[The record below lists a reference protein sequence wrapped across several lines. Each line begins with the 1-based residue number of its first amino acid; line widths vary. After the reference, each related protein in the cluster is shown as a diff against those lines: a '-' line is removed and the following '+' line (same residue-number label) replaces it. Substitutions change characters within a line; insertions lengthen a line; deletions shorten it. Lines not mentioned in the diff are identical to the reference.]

1 MVANSLEKKKGF
13 SFKSYIQL
21 TKPSIIYLLVLTAAT
36 AMFLVDGFQ
45 GDIKQILTGIFGIGF
60 IAASS
65 AAINQILDLQ
75 IDGKMKRTENR
86 PLVQGSIPVLNAII
100 FAAILFII
108 GSFLLLTFNNF
119 FSWALTVATW
129 IFYAFLYTRILKFAG
144 PQNIVIGGLAGA
156 MPPVLGWVALTGS
169 LAPLPLLLVLI
180 IFVWTPPHFWAL
192 AIDRIDDYKEAGV
205 PMMPVVKGI
214 EYTKIQILLYAFL
227 LLACSLLPFAI
238 GSLGLLYFISAS
250 SLGLVFIIL
259 AAKLMADEEN
269 KGAIPFFLY
278 SIIYLTLLFVSM
290 IMDRIIYPL

>member
-1 MVANSLEKKKGF
+1 MIADLREKGY
-13 SFKSYIQL
+13 SFNLGAYIQL

-45 GDIKQILTGIFGIGF
+45 TNIYKALTGIFGIGL

-65 AAINQILDLQ
+65 AAINQILDLE
-75 IDGKMKRTENR
+75 IDGKMKRTDKR
-86 PLVQGSIPVLNAII
+86 PLVSGKIPVINAIT

-108 GSFLLLTFNNF
+108 GSFLLLSFNNF
-119 FSWALTVATW
+119 LSWALTVATW
-129 IFYAFLYTRILKFAG
+129 VFYAFLYTRILKFAG

-169 LAPLPLLLVLI
+169 ISPLPLLLVAI

-192 AIDRIDDYKEAGV
+192 AIDRIDDYENANV

-214 EYTKIQILLYAFL
+214 EYTKIQILLYSFL

-238 GSLGLLYFISAS
+238 GSLGIFYFVSAS
-250 SLGLVFIIL
+250 SLGLIFIFL
-259 AAKLMADEEN
+259 AARLMQDKN
-269 KGAIPFFLY
+269 NSGAIPFFLY
-278 SIIYLTLLFVSM
+278 SIIYLTILFVSM
-290 IMDRIIYPL
+290 ILDRLI

>member
-1 MVANSLEKKKGF
+1 MIASVKEKNS
-13 SFKSYIQL
+13 SFNLGAYIQL

-36 AMFLVDGFQ
+36 AMFLVDGFETNLLMA
-45 GDIKQILTGIFGIGF
+45 LTGIFGIGL

-65 AAINQILDLQ
+65 AAINQILDLE
-75 IDGKMKRTENR
+75 IDGKMKRTDKR
-86 PLVQGSIPVLNAII
+86 PLVAGKIPVINAIT

-119 FSWALTVATW
+119 LAWALTVATW
-129 IFYAFLYTRILKFAG
+129 IFYAFLYTRVLKFSG

-169 LAPLPLLLVLI
+169 ISPLPLLLVAI

-192 AIDRIDDYKEAGV
+192 AIDRIDDYENANV

-214 EYTKIQILLYAFL
+214 EYTKIQILLYSFL

-238 GSLGLLYFISAS
+238 GSLGIFYFISAS
-250 SLGLVFIIL
+250 SLGLIFIFL
-259 AAKLMADEEN
+259 AARLMQDKN
-269 KGAIPFFLY
+269 NSGAIPFFLY
-278 SIIYLTLLFVSM
+278 SIIYLTILFVSM
-290 IMDRIIYPL
+290 ILDRLI

>member
-1 MVANSLEKKKGF
+1 VVANSLEKKKGF

-45 GDIKQILTGIFGIGF
+45 ADIKQILMGIFGIGF

>member
-1 MVANSLEKKKGF
+1 MIASVKEKNP
-13 SFKSYIQL
+13 SFNLGAYIQL

-36 AMFLVDGFQ
+36 AMFLVDGFETNLLMA
-45 GDIKQILTGIFGIGF
+45 LTGIFGIGL

-65 AAINQILDLQ
+65 AAINQILDLE
-75 IDGKMKRTENR
+75 IDGKMKRTDKR
-86 PLVQGSIPVLNAII
+86 PLVAGKIPVINAIT

-119 FSWALTVATW
+119 LAWALTVATW

-169 LAPLPLLLVLI
+169 ISPLPLLLVAI

-192 AIDRIDDYKEAGV
+192 AIDRIEDYENANV

-214 EYTKIQILLYAFL
+214 EYTKIQILLYSFL

-238 GSLGLLYFISAS
+238 GSLGIFYFISAS
-250 SLGLVFIIL
+250 SLGLIFIFL
-259 AAKLMADEEN
+259 AARLMQDKN
-269 KGAIPFFLY
+269 NSGAIPFFLY
-278 SIIYLTLLFVSM
+278 SIIYLTILFVSM
-290 IMDRIIYPL
+290 ILDRLI

>member
-1 MVANSLEKKKGF
+1 MGA
-13 SFKSYIQL
+13 YIQL

-36 AMFLVDGFQ
+36 AMFLVDGFETN
-45 GDIKQILTGIFGIGF
+45 IFMALTGIFGIGL

-65 AAINQILDLQ
+65 AAINQILDLE
-75 IDGKMKRTENR
+75 IDAKMKRTDKR
-86 PLVQGSIPVLNAII
+86 PLVAGKIPVINAIT

-119 FSWALTVATW
+119 LSWALTVATW

-169 LAPLPLLLVLI
+169 ISPLPLLLVAI

-192 AIDRIDDYKEAGV
+192 AIDRIDDYENANV

-214 EYTKIQILLYAFL
+214 EYTKIQILLYSFL

-238 GSLGLLYFISAS
+238 GSLGIFYFISAS
-250 SLGLVFIIL
+250 SLGLIFIFL
-259 AAKLMADEEN
+259 AARLMQDKN
-269 KGAIPFFLY
+269 NSGAIPFFLY
-278 SIIYLTLLFVSM
+278 SIIYLTILFVSM
-290 IMDRIIYPL
+290 ILDRLI

>member
-1 MVANSLEKKKGF
+1 MIASVKEKNPFFDLGA
-13 SFKSYIQL
+13 YIQL

-36 AMFLVDGFQ
+36 AMFLVDGFETNLLMA
-45 GDIKQILTGIFGIGF
+45 LTGIFGIGF

-65 AAINQILDLQ
+65 AAINQILDLE
-75 IDGKMKRTENR
+75 IDGKMKRTGRR
-86 PLVQGSIPVLNAII
+86 PLVAGKIPVINAIT

-119 FSWALTVATW
+119 LAWALTVATW
-129 IFYAFLYTRILKFAG
+129 IFYAFLYTRVLKFAG

-169 LAPLPLLLVLI
+169 ISPLPLLLVAI

-192 AIDRIDDYKEAGV
+192 AIDRIDDYENANV

-214 EYTKIQILLYAFL
+214 EYTKIQILLYSFL

-238 GSLGLLYFISAS
+238 GSLGIFYFISAS
-250 SLGLVFIIL
+250 SLGLIFIFL
-259 AAKLMADEEN
+259 AARLMQDKN
-269 KGAIPFFLY
+269 NSGAIPFFLY
-278 SIIYLTLLFVSM
+278 SIIYLTILFVSM
-290 IMDRIIYPL
+290 ILDRLI

>member
-1 MVANSLEKKKGF
+1 MIASVKEKNP
-13 SFKSYIQL
+13 SFDLGAYIQL

-36 AMFLVDGFQ
+36 AMFLVDGFETNLLTA
-45 GDIKQILTGIFGIGF
+45 LTGIFGIGL

-65 AAINQILDLQ
+65 AAINQILDLE
-75 IDGKMKRTENR
+75 IDGKMKRTDKR
-86 PLVQGSIPVLNAII
+86 PLVAGKIPVINAIT

-119 FSWALTVATW
+119 LAWALTVATW
-129 IFYAFLYTRILKFAG
+129 IFYAFLYTRVLKFAG

-169 LAPLPLLLVLI
+169 ISPLPLLLVAI

-192 AIDRIDDYKEAGV
+192 AIDRIDDYENANV

-214 EYTKIQILLYAFL
+214 EYTKIQILLYSFL

-238 GSLGLLYFISAS
+238 GSLGIFYFISAS
-250 SLGLVFIIL
+250 SLGLIFIFL
-259 AAKLMADEEN
+259 AARLMQDKN
-269 KGAIPFFLY
+269 NSGAIPFFLY
-278 SIIYLTLLFVSM
+278 SIIYLTILFVSM
-290 IMDRIIYPL
+290 ILDRLI

>member
-1 MVANSLEKKKGF
+1 MIASVKEKNS
-13 SFKSYIQL
+13 SFNLGAYIQL

-36 AMFLVDGFQ
+36 AMFLVYGFETNLLTA
-45 GDIKQILTGIFGIGF
+45 LTGIFGIGL

-65 AAINQILDLQ
+65 AAINQILDLE
-75 IDGKMKRTENR
+75 IDGKMKRTDRR
-86 PLVQGSIPVLNAII
+86 PLVAGKIPVINAIT

-119 FSWALTVATW
+119 LAWALTVATW
-129 IFYAFLYTRILKFAG
+129 IFYAFLYTRVLKFAG

-169 LAPLPLLLVLI
+169 ISPLPLLLVAI

-192 AIDRIDDYKEAGV
+192 AIDRIDDYENANV

-214 EYTKIQILLYAFL
+214 EYTKIQILLYSFL

-238 GSLGLLYFISAS
+238 GSLGIFYFISAS
-250 SLGLVFIIL
+250 SLGLIFIFL
-259 AAKLMADEEN
+259 AARLMQDKN
-269 KGAIPFFLY
+269 NSGAIPFFLY
-278 SIIYLTLLFVSM
+278 SIIYLTILFVSM
-290 IMDRIIYPL
+290 ILDRLI

>member
-1 MVANSLEKKKGF
+1 MIANVKEKNPSINLGA
-13 SFKSYIQL
+13 YIQL

-36 AMFLVDGFQ
+36 AMFLVDGFETN
-45 GDIKQILTGIFGIGF
+45 ILMALTGIFGIGL

-65 AAINQILDLQ
+65 AAINQILDLE
-75 IDGKMKRTENR
+75 IDAKMKRTDKR
-86 PLVQGSIPVLNAII
+86 PLVAGKIPVINAIT

-119 FSWALTVATW
+119 LSWALTVATW

-169 LAPLPLLLVLI
+169 ISPLPLLLVAI

-192 AIDRIDDYKEAGV
+192 AIDRIDDYENANV

-214 EYTKIQILLYAFL
+214 EYTKIQILLYSFL

-238 GSLGLLYFISAS
+238 GSLGIFYFISAS
-250 SLGLVFIIL
+250 SLGLIFIFL
-259 AAKLMADEEN
+259 AARLMQDKN
-269 KGAIPFFLY
+269 NSGAIPFFLY
-278 SIIYLTLLFVSM
+278 SIIYLTILFVSM
-290 IMDRIIYPL
+290 ILDRLI

>member
-1 MVANSLEKKKGF
+1 MIASVKEKNP
-13 SFKSYIQL
+13 SFDLGAYIQL

-36 AMFLVDGFQ
+36 AMFLVDGFETNLL
-45 GDIKQILTGIFGIGF
+45 KALTGIFGIGL

-65 AAINQILDLQ
+65 AAINQILDLE
-75 IDGKMKRTENR
+75 IDGKMKRTDRR
-86 PLVQGSIPVLNAII
+86 PLVAGKIPVINAIT

-119 FSWALTVATW
+119 LAWALTVATW
-129 IFYAFLYTRILKFAG
+129 IFYAFLYTRVLKFAG

-169 LAPLPLLLVLI
+169 ISPLPLLLVAI

-192 AIDRIDDYKEAGV
+192 AIDRIDDYENANV

-214 EYTKIQILLYAFL
+214 EYTKIQILLYSFL

-238 GSLGLLYFISAS
+238 GSLGIFYFISAS
-250 SLGLVFIIL
+250 SLGLIFIFL
-259 AAKLMADEEN
+259 AARLMQDKN
-269 KGAIPFFLY
+269 NSGAIPFFLY
-278 SIIYLTLLFVSM
+278 SIIYLTILFVSM
-290 IMDRIIYPL
+290 ILDRLI

>member
-1 MVANSLEKKKGF
+1 MVANSVEKKSF
-13 SFKSYIQL
+13 SLKDYIQL

-36 AMFLVDGFQ
+36 SMFLVNGFEVNT
-45 GDIKQILTGIFGIGF
+45 KQVISGIFGIGL

-65 AAINQILDLQ
+65 AAINQILDVK

-86 PLVQGSIPVLNAII
+86 PLVQGSIPMMNAII
-100 FAAILFII
+100 FAAILFIA

-119 FSWALTVATW
+119 FSWALTVGTW

-156 MPPVLGWVALTGS
+156 MPPILGWVALTGS

-192 AIDRIDDYKEAGV
+192 AIDRVEDYKEAGV
-205 PMMPVVKGI
+205 PMMPVVMGI

-238 GSLGLLYFISAS
+238 GSLGLLYFIASS
-250 SLGLVFIIL
+250 SLGLVFIFL
-259 AAKLMADEEN
+259 AAKLMSDEDN

>member
-1 MVANSLEKKKGF
+1 MIANTEEKNNFFNLGA
-13 SFKSYIQL
+13 YIQL

-36 AMFLVDGFQ
+36 AMFLVDGFETN
-45 GDIKQILTGIFGIGF
+45 IYKALTGIFGIGL

-65 AAINQILDLQ
+65 AAINQILDLE
-75 IDGKMKRTENR
+75 IDGKMKRTDKR
-86 PLVQGSIPVLNAII
+86 PLVSGKISVINAIT

-108 GSFLLLTFNNF
+108 GSFLLLSFNNF

-129 IFYAFLYTRILKFAG
+129 VFYAFLYTRILKFAG

-169 LAPLPLLLVLI
+169 ISPLPLLLVAI

-192 AIDRIDDYKEAGV
+192 AIDRIDDYENANV

-214 EYTKIQILLYAFL
+214 EYTKIQILLYSFL

-238 GSLGLLYFISAS
+238 GSLGIFYFVSAS
-250 SLGLVFIIL
+250 SLGLIFIFL
-259 AAKLMADEEN
+259 AARLMQDKTN
-269 KGAIPFFLY
+269 SGAIPFFLY
-278 SIIYLTLLFVSM
+278 SIIYLTILFVSM
-290 IMDRIIYPL
+290 ILDRLI